1 MTLVD
6 AIPTKWR
13 QSLKL
18 NIDKQRFVIQEKTQ
32 LNLKGHCVLISKAIS
47 KGIGAEL
54 RSKITTP
61 PTAQARYAAI
71 FKNDLLEWKDIY
83 KLPFRGALDT
93 KSREFQYKLLNR
105 YLVTNVLLKKWE
117 KQCRRPVLSV
127 VSRTNP
133 SNIYSYPAPL
143 LQLSGQI

>member
-18 NIDKQRFVIQEKTQ
+18 NGYIDKQRFVIQEKTQ

-54 RSKITTP
+54 
-61 PTAQARYAAI
+61 
-71 FKNDLLEWKDIY
+71 
-83 KLPFRGALDT
+83 
-93 KSREFQYKLLNR
+93 
-105 YLVTNVLLKKWE
+105 
-117 KQCRRPVLSV
+117 
-127 VSRTNP
+127 
-133 SNIYSYPAPL
+133 
-143 LQLSGQI
+143 